1 VFINTLWEFSVLL
14 LKYLKQNRQ
23 AIIVGL
29 LISVFVIFL
38 QFSSNSSVK
47 LLLARF
53 EGIIYDLRLRA
64 TLVDRPITDQTIIII
79 DIDEKSLAAEG
90 RWPWSRQKVATMVN
104 YLADAGV
111 AVVAF
116 DILFSEPERNPADS
130 VTQHLEAN
138 NIVAPPFLLEARAAM
153 DADAIFA
160 ASLNSTDV
168 VLGILFQ
175 GNASI
180 TQGELPFSVVKSEGI
195 SDLSKMTRIS
205 FNHYESNIKVLQTQ
219 TPGSGFIN
227 ASYDDDGIIRRAA
240 LVAEYK
246 GQFYPSLALEAARL
260 LTLTDS
266 IEMEIA
272 HVGSGIQQISGV
284 KWGKELI
291 ETDSFGRV
299 LIPYRGDRN
308 SFPYIS
314 ASDVVNGKFA
324 PEMFEGAVVFV
335 GTSAVGLGD
344 LRTTPVGL
352 TYPGVEIH
360 ANVLEGLLAPEILP
374 YQPDW
379 WEAAVGVTLIVLGVF
394 CVFLFPTIGPLSL
407 SITVIVL
414 LVLTSWFNYWLWL
427 YQGISLMLTTSLL
440 LIFLVGMYNLSL
452 GFFKANSQKKMI
464 KNIFDQYVP
473 PAHIDKMLADP
484 DSVNLDGERKVMT
497 VLFSDIRSFTSIS
510 ESLSASELKNLLNK
524 YFNPITKSIFDH
536 KGTIDKYVGDMVM
549 AFWGAP
555 LDDPQH
561 AENALNAALDMQVIT
576 ERLRGEF
583 KNVGLPE
590 IHVGIGLNTGS
601 MSVGD
606 MGSEYRRSYTVLGDA
621 VNLGARLESLTK
633 FYGVECLV
641 SENTKEHCPSHVFR
655 FIDRVKVKGKSE
667 AITIYEPLNKQ
678 QLASTTLESE
688 SHLYQQAYQYYLD
701 QDWSA
706 AEQSF
711 IKLISE
717 FTERKIYQIYL
728 TRLGTLKEQPLT
740 DKWDGVFTHTDK

>member
-1 VFINTLWEFSVLL
+1 LL

-23 AIIVGL
+23 AILVGL

-64 TLVDRPITDQTIIII
+64 TLVDRRITDQTIIII

-104 YLADAGV
+104 HLADAGV

-116 DILFSEPERNPADS
+116 DVLFSEPERNPADS
-130 VTQHLEAN
+130 VTQHLEAK
-138 NIVAPPFLLEARAAM
+138 NIVAPPFLLEARAAL

-175 GNASI
+175 GDASI

-205 FNHYESNIKVLQTQ
+205 FNNYESNIKILQSQ

-227 ASYDDDGIIRRAA
+227 ASYDGDGIIRRAA
-240 LVAEYK
+240 LVAEYN

-266 IEMEIA
+266 IDMEIA
-272 HVGSGIQQISGV
+272 HVGSGIQQITGV

-291 ETDSFGRV
+291 ETDSVGRV

-314 ASDVVNGKFA
+314 ASDVLNGNFA

-344 LRTTPVGL
+344 LRSTPVGL

-379 WEAAVGVTLIVLGVF
+379 WEAAVGITLIVLGVF

-414 LVLTSWFNYWLWL
+414 LVLTGWFNYWLWL
-427 YQGISLMLTTSLL
+427 HQGISLMLTTSLL

-464 KNIFDQYVP
+464 KSIFDQYVP

-711 IKLISE
+711 TKLMSE
-717 FTERKIYQIYL
+717 FTVRKIYQIYL
-728 TRLGTLKEQPLT
+728 TRLSTLKEQPST
-740 DKWDGVFTHTDK
+740 GKWDGVFTHTDK

>member
-1 VFINTLWEFSVLL
+1 MEFLVLIL
-14 LKYLKQNRQ
+14 NYIKQNRQ
-23 AIIVGL
+23 AIFAGL

-53 EGIIYDLRLRA
+53 DGIIYDLRLRA
-64 TLVDRPITDQTIIII
+64 TLADRPITDQTILII

-90 RWPWSRQKVATMVN
+90 RWPWSRRKVAAMVN
-104 YLADAGV
+104 NLADAGV
-111 AVVAF
+111 AVIAF
-116 DILFSEPERNPADS
+116 DVLFSEPERNPADS
-130 VTQHLEAN
+130 VTQHLEDN
-138 NIVAPPFLLEARAAM
+138 NIVAPPFLLEAKAAL

-160 ASLNSTDV
+160 ESLNSTDV

-175 GNASI
+175 DDANI
-180 TQGELPFSVVKSEGI
+180 TQGELPFSVVKSDGV
-195 SDLSKMTRIS
+195 SDLSRMTRIS
-205 FNHYESNIKVLQTQ
+205 FNNYESNIKILQSQ

-227 ASYDDDGIIRRAA
+227 STHDDDGYIRRAA
-240 LVAEYK
+240 LVAEYN

-266 IEMEIA
+266 IDMEIA
-272 HVGSGIQQISGV
+272 NIGSGIQQIIGV

-291 ETDSFGRV
+291 ETDSVGTV
-299 LIPYRGDRN
+299 LIPYRGKRK

-314 ASDVVNGKFA
+314 ATNVLNGNFEPDV
-324 PEMFEGAVVFV
+324 FEGAVVFV
-335 GTSAVGLGD
+335 GTSAVGLAD
-344 LRTTPVGL
+344 LRATPVGL
-352 TYPGVEIH
+352 SYPGVEIH
-360 ANVLEGLLAPEILP
+360 ANVLEGLLVPEILP
-374 YQPDW
+374 RQPGW
-379 WEAAVGVTLIVLGVF
+379 WEAAVGITLFVLAIF
-394 CVFLFPTIGPLSL
+394 CVFLFPIIGPLSL
-407 SITVIVL
+407 SITVMVL
-414 LVLTSWFNYWLWL
+414 LVLTSWFNFWLWL
-427 YQGISLMLTTSLL
+427 HQGISLMLTTSLL

-452 GFFKANSQKKMI
+452 GFFKSNSQKKMI

-484 DSVNLDGERKVMT
+484 NSVNLDGERKVMT

-555 LDDPQH
+555 LDDEKH
-561 AENALNAALDMQVIT
+561 AENALDAALDMQVIT

-583 KNVGLPE
+583 KQLGLPE

-641 SENTKEHCPSHVFR
+641 SENTKAQCPSHVFR

-667 AITIYEPLNKQ
+667 AITIYEPLNEQ
-678 QLASTTLESE
+678 QLAAETFENE
-688 SHLYQQAYQYYLD
+688 SHVYEQAYEYYLA
-701 QDWSA
+701 QDWPA
-706 AEQSF
+706 AEQAF
-711 IKLISE
+711 TTLISE
-717 FTERKIYQIYL
+717 FSERKIYQIYL
-728 TRLGTLKEQPLT
+728 TRLSTLKEQPST
-740 DKWDGVFTHTDK
+740 GKWDGVYTHTDK

>member
-1 VFINTLWEFSVLL
+1 
-14 LKYLKQNRQ
+14 
-23 AIIVGL
+23 
-29 LISVFVIFL
+29 
-38 QFSSNSSVK
+38 
-47 LLLARF
+47 LARLD
-53 EGIIYDLRLRA
+53 GIIYDLRLTA
-64 TLVDRPITDQTIIII
+64 TLDDRQITDQTILII
-79 DIDEKSLAAEG
+79 DINEKSLAAEG

-104 YLADAGV
+104 NLADAGV

-138 NIVAPPFLLEARAAM
+138 NIVVPPSLLEARAAL

-160 ASLNSTDV
+160 ASLDSTDV

-175 GNASI
+175 GDASI
-180 TQGELPFSVVKSEGI
+180 TQGELPFSVVKSDGI
-195 SDLSKMTRIS
+195 SNLSKMTRIS
-205 FNHYESNIKVLQTQ
+205 FNNYESNIKVLQTQ

-240 LVAEYK
+240 LVAEYNGK
-246 GQFYPSLALEAARL
+246 FYPSLALETARL
-260 LTLTDS
+260 MTLTDS
-266 IEMEIA
+266 IDMEIA
-272 HVGSGIQQISGV
+272 HVGNGIQQITGV
-284 KWGKELI
+284 KWGRELI
-291 ETDSFGRV
+291 ETDSVGRV
-299 LIPYRGDRN
+299 LIPYRGKRK

-314 ASDVVNGKFA
+314 ATDVVNGNFD
-324 PEMFEGAVVFV
+324 PDMFEGAVVFV

-374 YQPDW
+374 VQPGW
-379 WEAAVGVTLIVLGVF
+379 WEAAVGGTLLILAIF

-407 SITVIVL
+407 SIT
-414 LVLTSWFNYWLWL
+414 TN
-427 YQGISLMLTTSLL
+427 LL

-452 GFFKANSQKKMI
+452 GFFKSNSQKKMI
-464 KNIFDQYVP
+464 KGIFDQYVP

-497 VLFSDIRSFTSIS
+497 VLFSDIRSFTNIS
-510 ESLSASELKNLLNK
+510 ESLSASALKNLLNK

-583 KNVGLPE
+583 KILGLPE

-641 SENTKEHCPSHVFR
+641 SEYTKEHCPSHVFR

-667 AITIYEPLNKQ
+667 AVTIYEPLSKQ
-678 QLASTTLESE
+678 QLAAPTLESE
-688 SHLYQQAYQYYLD
+688 SQLYEQAYEYYLD

-706 AEQSF
+706 AEQAF
-711 IKLISE
+711 TKLINE
-717 FTERKIYQIYL
+717 FTDRKIYQLYL
-728 TRLGTLKEQPLT
+728 TRLSTLIEQPST
-740 DKWDGVFTHTDK
+740 GRWDGVFTHTDK

>member
-1 VFINTLWEFSVLL
+1 LL

-23 AIIVGL
+23 AILVGL

-116 DILFSEPERNPADS
+116 DVLFSEPERNPADS
-130 VTQHLEAN
+130 VTQHLQAN
-138 NIVAPPFLLEARAAM
+138 NIVAPPFLLEARAAL

-175 GNASI
+175 GDASI

-205 FNHYESNIKVLQTQ
+205 FNNYESNIKVLQSQ

-227 ASYDDDGIIRRAA
+227 ASYDGDGIIRRAA
-240 LVAEYK
+240 LVAEYN

-260 LTLTDS
+260 LTLTDT
-266 IEMEIA
+266 IDMEIA
-272 HVGSGIQQISGV
+272 HIGSGIQQITGV

-291 ETDSFGRV
+291 ETDSVGRV

-314 ASDVVNGKFA
+314 ASDVLNGNFA
-324 PEMFEGAVVFV
+324 PEMLEGAVVFV

-344 LRTTPVGL
+344 LRSTPVGL

-374 YQPDW
+374 RQPGW
-379 WEAAVGVTLIVLGVF
+379 WEAAVGVTLIVLAAF

-407 SITVIVL
+407 SITVIAL
-414 LVLTSWFNYWLWL
+414 LVLTGWFNYWLWL

-452 GFFKANSQKKMI
+452 GFFKSNSQKKMI
-464 KNIFDQYVP
+464 KGIFDQYVP

-583 KNVGLPE
+583 KILGLPE

-641 SENTKEHCPSHVFR
+641 SEYTKAHCPSHVFR

-667 AITIYEPLNKQ
+667 AVTIYEPLSKQ
-678 QLASTTLESE
+678 QLAAPTLESE
-688 SHLYQQAYQYYLD
+688 SQLYEQAYEYYLD

-706 AEQSF
+706 AEQAF
-711 IKLISE
+711 TKLINE
-717 FTERKIYQIYL
+717 FTDRKIYQLYL
-728 TRLGTLKEQPLT
+728 IRLSTLKEQPST
-740 DKWDGVFTHTDK
+740 GRWDGVFTHTDK

>member
-1 VFINTLWEFSVLL
+1 LL

-23 AIIVGL
+23 AILVGL

-64 TLVDRPITDQTIIII
+64 TLVDRRITDQTIIII

-116 DILFSEPERNPADS
+116 DVLFSEPERNPADS

-138 NIVAPPFLLEARAAM
+138 NIVAPPFLLEARAAL

-175 GNASI
+175 GDASI

-205 FNHYESNIKVLQTQ
+205 FNNYESNIKILQSQ

-227 ASYDDDGIIRRAA
+227 ASYDGDGIIRRAA
-240 LVAEYK
+240 LVAEYN

-266 IEMEIA
+266 IDMEIA
-272 HVGSGIQQISGV
+272 HVGSGIQQITGV

-291 ETDSFGRV
+291 ETDSYGRV
-299 LIPYRGDRN
+299 LIPYRGNRN

-344 LRTTPVGL
+344 LRSTPVGL

-379 WEAAVGVTLIVLGVF
+379 WEAAVGITLIVLGVF

-414 LVLTSWFNYWLWL
+414 LVLTGWFNYWLWL
-427 YQGISLMLTTSLL
+427 HQGISLMLTTSLL

-464 KNIFDQYVP
+464 KSIFDQYVP

-711 IKLISE
+711 TKLISV

-728 TRLGTLKEQPLT
+728 TRLSTLKEQPST

>member
-1 VFINTLWEFSVLL
+1 LIVNYF
-14 LKYLKQNRQ
+14 KKNRH
-23 AIIVGL
+23 AIFAGILV
-29 LISVFVIFL
+29 SSFVMFL
-38 QFSSNSSVK
+38 QFSSNSSIQ
-47 LLLARF
+47 LLLARLD
-53 EGIIYDLRLRA
+53 GIIYDLRLRA
-64 TLVDRPITDQTIIII
+64 TLDDRQITDQTILII

-104 YLADAGV
+104 NLADAGV

-116 DILFSEPERNPADS
+116 DVLFSEPERNPADS

-138 NIVAPPFLLEARAAM
+138 NIVVPPFLLEARTAL
-153 DADAIFA
+153 DADSIFA
-160 ASLNSTDV
+160 ASLDSTDV

-175 GNASI
+175 GDASI

-205 FNHYESNIKVLQTQ
+205 FNNYESNIKVLQSQ

-240 LVAEYK
+240 LVAEYDGK
-246 GQFYPSLALEAARL
+246 FYPSLALETARL
-260 LTLTDS
+260 MTLTDS

-272 HVGSGIQQISGV
+272 HVGNGIQQITGV
-284 KWGKELI
+284 KWGRELI
-291 ETDSFGRV
+291 ETDSVGRV
-299 LIPYRGDRN
+299 LVPYRGKRK

-314 ASDVVNGKFA
+314 ATDVVNGNFE
-324 PEMFEGAVVFV
+324 PDIFEGAVVFV
-335 GTSAVGLGD
+335 GTSAVGLAD
-344 LRTTPVGL
+344 LRSTPVGL
-352 TYPGVEIH
+352 TFPGVEIH

-374 YQPDW
+374 VQPGW
-379 WEAAVGVTLIVLGVF
+379 WEAAVGSTLMVLAIF
-394 CVFLFPTIGPLSL
+394 CVFLFPTIGPLAL

-427 YQGISLMLTTSLL
+427 YQGISLMLTTNLL

-464 KNIFDQYVP
+464 KGIFDQYVP

-497 VLFSDIRSFTSIS
+497 VLFSDIRSFTNIS
-510 ESLSASELKNLLNK
+510 ESLSASALKNLLNK

-583 KNVGLPE
+583 KILGLPE

-606 MGSEYRRSYTVLGDA
+606 MGSEYRRSYTVLGDS

-641 SENTKEHCPSHVFR
+641 SEYTKEHCPSHVFR

-667 AITIYEPLNKQ
+667 AVTIYEPLSKQ
-678 QLASTTLESE
+678 QLAAPTLESE
-688 SHLYQQAYQYYLD
+688 SHLYEQAYEYYLD

-706 AEQSF
+706 AEQAF
-711 IKLISE
+711 TKLINE
-717 FTERKIYQIYL
+717 FTDRKIYQLYL
-728 TRLGTLKEQPLT
+728 TRLSTLKEQPST
-740 DKWDGVFTHTDK
+740 GRWDGVFTHTDK

>member
-1 VFINTLWEFSVLL
+1 
-14 LKYLKQNRQ
+14 
-23 AIIVGL
+23 
-29 LISVFVIFL
+29 L

-64 TLVDRPITDQTIIII
+64 TLVDRTITDQTIIII

-104 YLADAGV
+104 NLADAGV

-138 NIVAPPFLLEARAAM
+138 NIVAPPILLKARDAL

-175 GNASI
+175 GDASI

-205 FNHYESNIKVLQTQ
+205 FDNYESNIKVLQSQ

-227 ASYDDDGIIRRAA
+227 ASYDGDGIIRRAA
-240 LVAEYK
+240 LVAEYN

-266 IEMEIA
+266 IDMEIA
-272 HVGSGIQQISGV
+272 HIGSGIQQITGV

-291 ETDSFGRV
+291 ETDSVGRV

-314 ASDVVNGKFA
+314 ASDVLNGNFA

-344 LRTTPVGL
+344 LRSTPVGL

-374 YQPDW
+374 RQPGW
-379 WEAAVGVTLIVLGVF
+379 WEAAVGVTLIVLAVF

-414 LVLTSWFNYWLWL
+414 LVLTGWFNYWLWL

-452 GFFKANSQKKMI
+452 GFFKSNSQKKMI
-464 KNIFDQYVP
+464 KGIFDQYVP

-583 KNVGLPE
+583 KILGLPE

-641 SENTKEHCPSHVFR
+641 SEYTKAHCPSHVFR

-667 AITIYEPLNKQ
+667 AVTIYEPLSKQ
-678 QLASTTLESE
+678 QLAAPTLESE
-688 SHLYQQAYQYYLD
+688 SQLYEQAYEYYLD

-706 AEQSF
+706 AEQAF
-711 IKLISE
+711 TKLINE
-717 FTERKIYQIYL
+717 FTDRKIYQLYL
-728 TRLGTLKEQPLT
+728 IRLSTLKEQPST
-740 DKWDGVFTHTDK
+740 GRWDGVFTHTDK

>member
-1 VFINTLWEFSVLL
+1 
-14 LKYLKQNRQ
+14 
-23 AIIVGL
+23 
-29 LISVFVIFL
+29 
-38 QFSSNSSVK
+38 
-47 LLLARF
+47 
-53 EGIIYDLRLRA
+53 
-64 TLVDRPITDQTIIII
+64 
-79 DIDEKSLAAEG
+79 
-90 RWPWSRQKVATMVN
+90 
-104 YLADAGV
+104 
-111 AVVAF
+111 
-116 DILFSEPERNPADS
+116 
-130 VTQHLEAN
+130 
-138 NIVAPPFLLEARAAM
+138 
-153 DADAIFA
+153 
-160 ASLNSTDV
+160 
-168 VLGILFQ
+168 
-175 GNASI
+175 
-180 TQGELPFSVVKSEGI
+180 
-195 SDLSKMTRIS
+195 
-205 FNHYESNIKVLQTQ
+205 
-219 TPGSGFIN
+219 
-227 ASYDDDGIIRRAA
+227 
-240 LVAEYK
+240 
-246 GQFYPSLALEAARL
+246 
-260 LTLTDS
+260 
-266 IEMEIA
+266 
-272 HVGSGIQQISGV
+272 
-284 KWGKELI
+284 
-291 ETDSFGRV
+291 
-299 LIPYRGDRN
+299 
-308 SFPYIS
+308 
-314 ASDVVNGKFA
+314 
-324 PEMFEGAVVFV
+324 
-335 GTSAVGLGD
+335 
-344 LRTTPVGL
+344 
-352 TYPGVEIH
+352 
-360 ANVLEGLLAPEILP
+360 
-374 YQPDW
+374 
-379 WEAAVGVTLIVLGVF
+379 
-394 CVFLFPTIGPLSL
+394 
-407 SITVIVL
+407 L
-414 LVLTSWFNYWLWL
+414 LVLIGWFNYWLWL
-427 YQGISLMLTTSLL
+427 HQGISLMLTTSLL

-464 KNIFDQYVP
+464 KSIFDQYVP

-711 IKLISE
+711 TKLMSE

-728 TRLGTLKEQPLT
+728 TRLSTLKEQPST
-740 DKWDGVFTHTDK
+740 GKWDGVFTHTDK

>member
-29 LISVFVIFL
+29 LINAFVIFL

-175 GNASI
+175 GDASI

-299 LIPYRGDRN
+299 LIPYRGARN

-427 YQGISLMLTTSLL
+427 HQGISLMLTTSLL

-633 FYGVECLV
+633 FYGAECLV

-728 TRLGTLKEQPLT
+728 TRLSTLKEQPLT
-740 DKWDGVFTHTDK
+740 DKWDGVFAHTDK

>member
-1 VFINTLWEFSVLL
+1 LL

-23 AIIVGL
+23 AILVGL

-64 TLVDRPITDQTIIII
+64 TLVDRRITDQTIIII

-104 YLADAGV
+104 HLADAGV

-116 DILFSEPERNPADS
+116 DVLFSEPERNPADS

-138 NIVAPPFLLEARAAM
+138 NIVAPPFLLEARAAL

-175 GNASI
+175 GDASI

-205 FNHYESNIKVLQTQ
+205 FNNYESNIKILQSQ

-227 ASYDDDGIIRRAA
+227 ASYDGDGIIRRAA
-240 LVAEYK
+240 LVAEYN

-266 IEMEIA
+266 IDMEIA
-272 HVGSGIQQISGV
+272 HVGSGIQQITGV

-291 ETDSFGRV
+291 ETDSYGRV
-299 LIPYRGDRN
+299 LIPYRGNRN

-344 LRTTPVGL
+344 LRSTPVGL

-379 WEAAVGVTLIVLGVF
+379 WEAAVGITLIVLGVF

-414 LVLTSWFNYWLWL
+414 LVLTGWFNYWLWL
-427 YQGISLMLTTSLL
+427 HQGISLMLTTSLL

-452 GFFKANSQKKMI
+452 GFFKANSQKKII
-464 KNIFDQYVP
+464 KSIFDQYVP

-711 IKLISE
+711 TKLISV

-728 TRLGTLKEQPLT
+728 TRLSTLKEQPST

>member
-29 LISVFVIFL
+29 LINAFVIFL

-175 GNASI
+175 GDASI

-299 LIPYRGDRN
+299 LIPYRGARN

-633 FYGVECLV
+633 FYGAECLV

-728 TRLGTLKEQPLT
+728 TRLSTLKEQPLT
-740 DKWDGVFTHTDK
+740 DKWDGVFAHTDK

>member
-1 VFINTLWEFSVLL
+1 ML

-23 AIIVGL
+23 AILVGL
-29 LISVFVIFL
+29 LISAFVIFL

-64 TLVDRPITDQTIIII
+64 TLDDRTITDQTIIII

-104 YLADAGV
+104 NLADAGV

-138 NIVAPPFLLEARAAM
+138 NMVAPPFLLEARAAL

-160 ASLNSTDV
+160 ASLKSTDV

-175 GNASI
+175 GDASI

-205 FNHYESNIKVLQTQ
+205 FNHYESNIKVLQSQ

-227 ASYDDDGIIRRAA
+227 ASYDGDGIIRRAA

-266 IEMEIA
+266 IDMEIA
-272 HVGSGIQQISGV
+272 HIGSGIQQITGV

-291 ETDSFGRV
+291 ETDSVGRV

-308 SFPYIS
+308 SFPYVS
-314 ASDVVNGKFA
+314 ASDVLNGNFA

-344 LRTTPVGL
+344 LRSTPVGL
-352 TYPGVEIH
+352 TFPGVEIH

-374 YQPDW
+374 RQPGW
-379 WEAAVGVTLIVLGVF
+379 WEAAVGVTLIVLAVF

-414 LVLTSWFNYWLWL
+414 LVLTGWFNYWLWL

-576 ERLRGEF
+576 ERLRCEF
-583 KNVGLPE
+583 KNIGLPE

-641 SENTKEHCPSHVFR
+641 SENTKAHCPSHVFR

-678 QLASTTLESE
+678 ELASSILQSE
-688 SHLYQQAYQYYLD
+688 SHLYEQAYQYYLV

-706 AEQSF
+706 AEQAF
-711 IKLISE
+711 RKLISE

-728 TRLGTLKEQPLT
+728 TRLSTLKEQPST
-740 DKWDGVFTHTDK
+740 GKWDGVFTHTDK

>member
-1 VFINTLWEFSVLL
+1 
-14 LKYLKQNRQ
+14 
-23 AIIVGL
+23 
-29 LISVFVIFL
+29 VFVIFL

-64 TLVDRPITDQTIIII
+64 TLVDRRITDQTIIII

-104 YLADAGV
+104 HLADAGV

-116 DILFSEPERNPADS
+116 DVLFSEPERNPADS

-138 NIVAPPFLLEARAAM
+138 NIVAPPFLLEARAAL

-175 GNASI
+175 GDASI

-205 FNHYESNIKVLQTQ
+205 FNNYESNIKILQSQ

-227 ASYDDDGIIRRAA
+227 ASYDGDGIIRRAA
-240 LVAEYK
+240 LVAEYN

-266 IEMEIA
+266 IDMEIA
-272 HVGSGIQQISGV
+272 HVGSGIQQITGV

-291 ETDSFGRV
+291 ETDSYGRV
-299 LIPYRGDRN
+299 LIPYRGNRN

-344 LRTTPVGL
+344 LRSTPVGL

-379 WEAAVGVTLIVLGVF
+379 WEAAVGITLIVLGVF

-414 LVLTSWFNYWLWL
+414 LVLTGWFNYWLWL
-427 YQGISLMLTTSLL
+427 HQGISLMLTTSLL

-452 GFFKANSQKKMI
+452 GFFKANSQKKII
-464 KNIFDQYVP
+464 KSIFDQYVP

-706 AEQSF
+706 AEKSF
-711 IKLISE
+711 TKLISV

-728 TRLGTLKEQPLT
+728 TRLSTLKEQPST

>member
-1 VFINTLWEFSVLL
+1 LL

-29 LISVFVIFL
+29 LISAFVIFL
-38 QFSSNSSVK
+38 QFSSNSSIK
-47 LLLARF
+47 ILLARLD
-53 EGIIYDLRLRA
+53 GIIYDLRLTA
-64 TLVDRPITDQTIIII
+64 TLDDRQITDQTILII
-79 DIDEKSLAAEG
+79 DINEKSLAAEG

-104 YLADAGV
+104 NLADAGV

-138 NIVAPPFLLEARAAM
+138 NIVVPPSLLEARAAL

-160 ASLNSTDV
+160 ASLDSTDV

-175 GNASI
+175 GDASI
-180 TQGELPFSVVKSEGI
+180 TQGELPFSVVKSDGI
-195 SDLSKMTRIS
+195 SNLSKMTRIS
-205 FNHYESNIKVLQTQ
+205 FNNYESNIKVLQTQ

-240 LVAEYK
+240 LVAEYNGK
-246 GQFYPSLALEAARL
+246 FYPSLALETARL
-260 LTLTDS
+260 MTLTDS
-266 IEMEIA
+266 IDMEIA
-272 HVGSGIQQISGV
+272 HVGNGIQQITGV
-284 KWGKELI
+284 KWGRELI
-291 ETDSFGRV
+291 ETDSVGRV
-299 LIPYRGDRN
+299 LIPYRGKRK

-314 ASDVVNGKFA
+314 ATDVVNGNFD
-324 PEMFEGAVVFV
+324 PDMFEGAVVFV

-374 YQPDW
+374 VQPGW
-379 WEAAVGVTLIVLGVF
+379 WEAAVGGTLLILAIF

-427 YQGISLMLTTSLL
+427 YQGISLLLTTNLL

-452 GFFKANSQKKMI
+452 GFFKSNSQKKMI
-464 KNIFDQYVP
+464 KGIFDQYVP

-497 VLFSDIRSFTSIS
+497 VLFSDIRSFTNIS
-510 ESLSASELKNLLNK
+510 ESLSASALKNLLNK

-583 KNVGLPE
+583 KILGLPE

-641 SENTKEHCPSHVFR
+641 SEYTKEHCPSHVFR

-667 AITIYEPLNKQ
+667 AVTIYEPLSKQ
-678 QLASTTLESE
+678 QLAAPTLESE
-688 SHLYQQAYQYYLD
+688 SQLYEQAYEYYLD

-706 AEQSF
+706 AEQAF
-711 IKLISE
+711 TKLINE
-717 FTERKIYQIYL
+717 FTDRKIYQLYL
-728 TRLGTLKEQPLT
+728 TRLSTLIEQPST
-740 DKWDGVFTHTDK
+740 GRWDGVFTHTDK

>member
-1 VFINTLWEFSVLL
+1 
-14 LKYLKQNRQ
+14 
-23 AIIVGL
+23 
-29 LISVFVIFL
+29 VFVIFL

-64 TLVDRPITDQTIIII
+64 TLVDRRITDQTIIII

-116 DILFSEPERNPADS
+116 DVLFSEPERNPADS

-138 NIVAPPFLLEARAAM
+138 NIVAPPFLLEARAAL

-175 GNASI
+175 GDASI

-205 FNHYESNIKVLQTQ
+205 FNNYESNIKILQSQ

-227 ASYDDDGIIRRAA
+227 ASYDGDGIIRRAA
-240 LVAEYK
+240 LVAEYN

-266 IEMEIA
+266 IDMEIA
-272 HVGSGIQQISGV
+272 HVGSGIQQITGV

-291 ETDSFGRV
+291 ETDSYGRV
-299 LIPYRGDRN
+299 LIPYRGNRN

-344 LRTTPVGL
+344 LRSTPVGL

-379 WEAAVGVTLIVLGVF
+379 WEAAVGITLIVLGVF

-414 LVLTSWFNYWLWL
+414 LVLTGWFNYWLWL
-427 YQGISLMLTTSLL
+427 HQGISLMLTTSLL

-452 GFFKANSQKKMI
+452 GFFKANSQKKII
-464 KNIFDQYVP
+464 KSIFDQYVP

-711 IKLISE
+711 TKLISV

-728 TRLGTLKEQPLT
+728 TRLSTLKEQPST

>member
-1 VFINTLWEFSVLL
+1 LIVNYF
-14 LKYLKQNRQ
+14 KKNRH
-23 AIIVGL
+23 AIFAGILV
-29 LISVFVIFL
+29 SSFVMFL
-38 QFSSNSSVK
+38 QFSSNSSIQ
-47 LLLARF
+47 LLLARLD
-53 EGIIYDLRLRA
+53 GIIYDLRLRA
-64 TLVDRPITDQTIIII
+64 TLDDRQITDQTILII

-104 YLADAGV
+104 NLADAGV

-116 DILFSEPERNPADS
+116 DVLFSEPERNPADS

-138 NIVAPPFLLEARAAM
+138 NIVVPPFLLEARTAL
-153 DADAIFA
+153 DADSIFA
-160 ASLNSTDV
+160 ASLDSTDV

-175 GNASI
+175 GDASI

-205 FNHYESNIKVLQTQ
+205 FNNYESNIKVLQSQ

-240 LVAEYK
+240 LVAEYDGK
-246 GQFYPSLALEAARL
+246 FYPSLALETARL
-260 LTLTDS
+260 MTLTDS

-272 HVGSGIQQISGV
+272 HVGNGIQQITGV
-284 KWGKELI
+284 KWGRELI
-291 ETDSFGRV
+291 ETDSVGRV
-299 LIPYRGDRN
+299 LVPYRGKRK

-314 ASDVVNGKFA
+314 ATDVVNGNFE
-324 PEMFEGAVVFV
+324 PDIFEGAVVFV
-335 GTSAVGLGD
+335 GTSAVGLAD
-344 LRTTPVGL
+344 LRSTPVGL
-352 TYPGVEIH
+352 TFPGVEIH

-374 YQPDW
+374 VQPGW
-379 WEAAVGVTLIVLGVF
+379 WEAAVGSTLMVLAIF
-394 CVFLFPTIGPLSL
+394 CVFLFPTIGPLAL

-427 YQGISLMLTTSLL
+427 YQGISLMLTTNLL

-464 KNIFDQYVP
+464 KGIFDQYVP

-497 VLFSDIRSFTSIS
+497 VLFSDIRSFTNIS
-510 ESLSASELKNLLNK
+510 ESLSASALKNLLNK

-583 KNVGLPE
+583 KILGLPE

-606 MGSEYRRSYTVLGDA
+606 MGSEYRRSYTVLGDS

-641 SENTKEHCPSHVFR
+641 SEYTKEHCPSHVFR

-667 AITIYEPLNKQ
+667 AVTIYEPLSKQ
-678 QLASTTLESE
+678 QLAAPTLESE
-688 SHLYQQAYQYYLD
+688 SHLYDQAYEYYLD

-706 AEQSF
+706 AEQAF
-711 IKLISE
+711 TKLINE
-717 FTERKIYQIYL
+717 FTDRKIYQLYL
-728 TRLGTLKEQPLT
+728 TRLSTLKEQPST
-740 DKWDGVFTHTDK
+740 GRWDGVFTHTDK

>member
-1 VFINTLWEFSVLL
+1 LL

-23 AIIVGL
+23 AILVGL

-64 TLVDRPITDQTIIII
+64 TLVDRRITDQTIIII

-104 YLADAGV
+104 HLADAGV

-116 DILFSEPERNPADS
+116 DVLFSEPERNPADS

-138 NIVAPPFLLEARAAM
+138 NIVAPPFLLEARAAL

-175 GNASI
+175 GDASI

-205 FNHYESNIKVLQTQ
+205 FNNYESNIKILQSQ

-227 ASYDDDGIIRRAA
+227 ASYDGDGIIRRAA
-240 LVAEYK
+240 LVAEYN

-266 IEMEIA
+266 IDMEIA
-272 HVGSGIQQISGV
+272 HVGSGIQQITGV

-291 ETDSFGRV
+291 ETDSYGRV
-299 LIPYRGDRN
+299 LIPYRGNRN

-344 LRTTPVGL
+344 LRSTPVGL

-379 WEAAVGVTLIVLGVF
+379 WEAAVGITLIVLGVF

-414 LVLTSWFNYWLWL
+414 LVLIGWFNYWLWL
-427 YQGISLMLTTSLL
+427 HQGISLMLTTSLL

-464 KNIFDQYVP
+464 KSIFDQYVP

-706 AEQSF
+706 AEKSF
-711 IKLISE
+711 TKLISV

-728 TRLGTLKEQPLT
+728 TRLSTLKEQPST

>member
-1 VFINTLWEFSVLL
+1 M
-14 LKYLKQNRQ
+14 
-23 AIIVGL
+23 
-29 LISVFVIFL
+29 

-64 TLVDRPITDQTIIII
+64 TLVDRTITDQTIIII

-104 YLADAGV
+104 NLADAGV

-138 NIVAPPFLLEARAAM
+138 NIVAPPILLKARDAL

-175 GNASI
+175 GDASI

-205 FNHYESNIKVLQTQ
+205 FDNYESNIKVLQSQ

-227 ASYDDDGIIRRAA
+227 ASYDGDGIIRRAA
-240 LVAEYK
+240 LVAEYN

-266 IEMEIA
+266 IDMEIA
-272 HVGSGIQQISGV
+272 HIGSGIQQITGV

-291 ETDSFGRV
+291 ETDSVGRV

-314 ASDVVNGKFA
+314 ASDVLNGNFA

-344 LRTTPVGL
+344 LRSTPVGL

-374 YQPDW
+374 RQPGW
-379 WEAAVGVTLIVLGVF
+379 WEAAVGVTLIVLAVF

-414 LVLTSWFNYWLWL
+414 LVLTGWFNYWLWL

-452 GFFKANSQKKMI
+452 GFFKSNSQKKMI
-464 KNIFDQYVP
+464 KGIFDQYVP

-497 VLFSDIRSFTSIS
+497 VLFSDIRSFTNIS
-510 ESLSASELKNLLNK
+510 ESLSASALKNLLNK

-583 KNVGLPE
+583 KILGLPE

-641 SENTKEHCPSHVFR
+641 SEYTKAHCPSHVFR

-667 AITIYEPLNKQ
+667 AVTIYEPLSKQ
-678 QLASTTLESE
+678 QLAAPTLESE
-688 SHLYQQAYQYYLD
+688 SQLYEQAYEYYLD

-706 AEQSF
+706 AEQAF
-711 IKLISE
+711 TKLINE
-717 FTERKIYQIYL
+717 FTDRKIYQLYL
-728 TRLGTLKEQPLT
+728 IRLSTLKEQPST
-740 DKWDGVFTHTDK
+740 GRWDGVFTHTDK

>member
-1 VFINTLWEFSVLL
+1 
-14 LKYLKQNRQ
+14 
-23 AIIVGL
+23 
-29 LISVFVIFL
+29 L

-64 TLVDRPITDQTIIII
+64 TLVDRTITDQTIIII

-104 YLADAGV
+104 NLADAGV

-138 NIVAPPFLLEARAAM
+138 NIVAPPFLLEARAAL

-175 GNASI
+175 GDASI

-407 SITVIVL
+407 STTVIVL

-427 YQGISLMLTTSLL
+427 SQGISLMLTTSLL

-464 KNIFDQYVP
+464 KSIFDQYVP

-484 DSVNLDGERKVMT
+484 NSVNLDGERKVMT

-641 SENTKEHCPSHVFR
+641 SENTKVHCPSHVFR

-678 QLASTTLESE
+678 QLASAILQSE
-688 SHLYQQAYQYYLD
+688 SHLYEQAYQYYLG
-701 QDWSA
+701 QDWPA
-706 AEQSF
+706 AEQAF
-711 IKLISE
+711 TKLISE

-728 TRLGTLKEQPLT
+728 TRLSTLKEQPST
-740 DKWDGVFTHTDK
+740 GKWDGVFTHTDK